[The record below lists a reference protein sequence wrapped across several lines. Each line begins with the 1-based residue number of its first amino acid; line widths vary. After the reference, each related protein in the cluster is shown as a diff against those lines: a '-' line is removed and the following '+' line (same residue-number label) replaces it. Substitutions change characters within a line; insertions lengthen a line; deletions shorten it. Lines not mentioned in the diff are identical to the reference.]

1 VHLLVNGDSLPAPLD
16 LKAGV
21 AHRFRLVN
29 IGVAFQFPFAIYRD
43 SALVEWRRLARD
55 GAELPAAQ
63 SLTEPSTAMIDVGE
77 TRDFEL
83 VPAPGDYRLV
93 VGPPNAP
100 LWSQLLRVR

>member
-1 VHLLVNGDSLPAPLD
+1 
-16 LKAGV
+16 
-21 AHRFRLVN
+21 
-29 IGVAFQFPFAIYRD
+29 
-43 SALVEWRRLARD
+43 
-55 GAELPAAQ
+55 
-63 SLTEPSTAMIDVGE
+63 MIDVGE